1 MLATTRL
8 LKAAPPPLGITTAQL
23 RRGITTAQLDIVRW
37 KSTSGRRRL
46 KFYFHAGGSKEFMA
60 SVAGQLAGYGVPQS
74 RLAFESFGPSEAGEV
89 LAQAA

>member
-1 MLATTRL
+1 MAWNLHTVKQT
-8 LKAAPPPLGITTAQL
+8 QL
-23 RRGITTAQLDIVRW
+23 R
-37 KSTSGRRRL
+37 GRRVDE
-46 KFYFHAGGSKEFMA
+46 FYFHAGGSKEFMA